1 MNEIYKL
8 IEKLCP
14 EGVSY
19 KCFGDVCDYIR
30 GITYNKAQEAK
41 EYDKNTWKVLRANNI
56 TLATKTLN
64 FDDIK
69 EVVSTVKVKDS
80 QHLQKGDIL
89 ICAGS
94 GSKEHIGKVA
104 YIPENLEYIF
114 GGFMAVIRCH
124 KELNSRFLFHI
135 LTGSL
140 FSKYLE
146 TALNTTTINNLN
158 ATIISGFRIPLP
170 PLAVQQEIVRILDS
184 FTELTT
190 ELNKK
195 LTAELTARRKQY
207 EHYRDELLSV
217 GGDFKTYPLGEVT
230 EFIRNGYNYKADGDR
245 SKTYKISRI
254 ETISTG
260 VINMER
266 VGSSEQINERYLL
279 QDGDILFS
287 HINSLPYLGNVAYYT
302 ENLGKLYHGMNLL
315 CFRAKKELVIPKYLY
330 YVLKSNNIRKLVN
343 RYAKQSC
350 NQYSLTTSDIKS
362 WTIPLPSLEQQ
373 EDIVSVLDRF
383 DAICNDLTSGLP
395 AEIAARQKQYEYYR
409 DKLLTFKELEI

>member
-1 MNEIYKL
+1 MNKL
-8 IEKLCP
+8 ICLIQELCP
-14 EGVSY
+14 NGVEY
-19 KCFGDVCDYIR
+19 LPLEKCCTILDNKRKPVTKAAREAGEYPYYGANGIQDYVSDYIFN
-30 GITYNKAQEAK
+30 GTFVLVGEDGSVITSNGTPVV
-41 EYDKNTWKVLRANNI
+41 TWATGKIWVNNHAHIISEIDGVLLR
-56 TLATKTLN
+56 
-64 FDDIK
+64 
-69 EVVSTVKVKDS
+69 
-80 QHLQKGDIL
+80 
-89 ICAGS
+89 
-94 GSKEHIGKVA
+94 
-104 YIPENLEYIF
+104 Y
-114 GGFMAVIRCH
+114 
-124 KELNSRFLFHI
+124 LFHYLQTVNVTPLI
-135 LTGSL
+135 HGNIPKLTGGD
-140 FSKYLE
+140 FR
-146 TALNTTTINNLN
+146 AL
-158 ATIISGFRIPLP
+158 RIPLP

-266 VGSSEQINERYLL
+266 VGSSEQINGRYLL

-383 DAICNDLTSGLP
+383 DVICNDLTSGLP
-395 AEIAARQKQYEYYR
+395 AEITARQKQYEYYR
-409 DKLLTFKELEI
+409 DKLLTFKELES

>member
-1 MNEIYKL
+1 MQMNKL
-8 IEKLCP
+8 ICLIQELCP
-14 EGVSY
+14 NGVEY
-19 KCFGDVCDYIR
+19 LPLEKCCTILDNKRKPVTKAAREAGEYPYYGANGIQDYVSDYIFN
-30 GITYNKAQEAK
+30 GTFVLVGEDGSVITSNGTPVV
-41 EYDKNTWKVLRANNI
+41 TWATGKIWVNNHAHIISEIDGVLLR
-56 TLATKTLN
+56 
-64 FDDIK
+64 
-69 EVVSTVKVKDS
+69 
-80 QHLQKGDIL
+80 
-89 ICAGS
+89 
-94 GSKEHIGKVA
+94 
-104 YIPENLEYIF
+104 Y
-114 GGFMAVIRCH
+114 
-124 KELNSRFLFHI
+124 LFHYLQAVNVTPLI
-135 LTGSL
+135 HGNIPKLTGGD
-140 FSKYLE
+140 FR
-146 TALNTTTINNLN
+146 AL
-158 ATIISGFRIPLP
+158 RIPLP

-184 FTELTT
+184 FTELTAELT
-190 ELNKK
+190 EK

-217 GGDFKTYPLGEVT
+217 GGDFKIYPLGEVT

-260 VINMER
+260 MINMER

-279 QDGDILFS
+279 QNGDILFS

-315 CFRAKKELVIPKYLY
+315 CFRAKKELVIPKFLY

-373 EDIVSVLDRF
+373 ENIVSVLDRF

-395 AEIAARQKQYEYYR
+395 AEITARQKQYEYYR
-409 DKLLTFKELEI
+409 DKLLTFKELES